1 MNIYEIVAKE
11 MERLE
16 KSVNRRGGV
25 LKNQFNNSML
35 LDYLDLLKD
44 EDKPLPEDS
53 PFKTYD
59 DWEDV
64 LLKKEKSYVNQ
75 MKNIEKNKYI
85 AEALKSYL
93 EQSATSEA

>member
-16 KSVNRRGGV
+16 RSLNRRGGV

-35 LDYLDLLKD
+35 LEYLDLLKD

-59 DWEDV
+59 DWEEV
-64 LLKKEKSYVNQ
+64 LAKKEKSYIKQ
-75 MKNIEKNKYI
+75 LDNIEKNKYI

-93 EQSATSEA
+93 DQSSEA

>member
-35 LDYLDLLKD
+35 LDYLDLLKE
-44 EDKPLPEDS
+44 EDKPLPNDS

-64 LLKKEKSYVNQ
+64 LVKKEKSYVKQ
-75 MKNIEKNKYI
+75 MENIEKNKYI
-85 AEALKSYL
+85 ATALKSYL
-93 EQSATSEA
+93 DQNATSEA